1 LAKYFNFVNGVD
13 ISEEM
18 IKRAKE
24 DNQDLKNVKF
34 NVSNGIDLKLFP
46 DNYFN
51 FCFSF
56 IVFQHIPR
64 KDIII
69 NYFKEIRRILKIGSY
84 ARLQV
89 RGYPG
94 KLPHGLFSWRYKGFN
109 LFYLAISKKKNIPF
123 PAIKKYNSL
132 LGAFF
137 KPAELRRIFKKIGYR
152 DIKITQEKDNLKY
165 LWVSGK
171 K

>member
-34 NVSNGIDLKLFP
+34 NVSNGVDLKLFP

-56 IVFQHIPR
+56 IVFQHISR
-64 KDIII
+64 KNIII
-69 NYFKEIRRILKIGSY
+69 NYFKEIQRILKTGSY
-84 ARLQV
+84 TRIQV

-94 KLPHGLFSWRYKGFN
+94 KLPLGLFPWSYKGFN
-109 LFYLAISKKKNIPF
+109 SFYFAISKRKNIPF
-123 PAIKKYNSL
+123 PVIRKYDSL
-132 LGAFF
+132 LGTFF
-137 KPAELRRIFKKIGYR
+137 KPMELRRIFKKIGYR
-152 DIKITQEKDNLKY
+152 DIKVAYEKNNVKY